1 MRARTKRVMRNIN
14 LSEHTQPIPETMPP
28 GAPVQIGEEQ
38 PKDGSAYP
46 SATEVTE
53 ETQEQLDAEAEK
65 RVERAKTVSAPR
77 RLSDREKQLIGILL
91 DMDIVKDALS
101 VTDVVIPIE
110 MLPEH
115 IRLSFFEVGKERN
128 IFQRGLAEPVYD
140 GEPKA
145 IVGLRLRE
153 VTLDLYSRLTR
164 VSGDKTAK
172 VAKPKGESRATGG
185 RASSSYPDNLRMR
198 KMKDNPRVPGTMGYY
213 SWQIYQD
220 GMNYKEY
227 MASKNYE
234 PALSDRTGA
243 SFRGPG
249 RNHWEWD
256 LQHGFIALYREDENE
271 LLEDGSPNP
280 KYWAI
285 NNNVR

>member
-1 MRARTKRVMRNIN
+1 
-14 LSEHTQPIPETMPP
+14 
-28 GAPVQIGEEQ
+28 
-38 PKDGSAYP
+38 
-46 SATEVTE
+46 
-53 ETQEQLDAEAEK
+53 
-65 RVERAKTVSAPR
+65 
-77 RLSDREKQLIGILL
+77 
-91 DMDIVKDALS
+91 
-101 VTDVVIPIE
+101 
-110 MLPEH
+110 
-115 IRLSFFEVGKERN
+115 
-128 IFQRGLAEPVYD
+128 
-140 GEPKA
+140 
-145 IVGLRLRE
+145 
-153 VTLDLYSRLTR
+153 
-164 VSGDKTAK
+164 
-172 VAKPKGESRATGG
+172 
-185 RASSSYPDNLRMR
+185 
-198 KMKDNPRVPGTMGYY
+198 MGYY